1 MVMPISIKHKYLK
14 VKPFYSTHKVPI
26 IDGIKIK
33 AVDKSSI
40 ARNAALMSSE

>member
-1 MVMPISIKHKYLK
+1 MVMPISIKHEYLK
-14 VKPFYSTHKVPI
+14 AKPFYSTYKVPI

-33 AVDKSSI
+33 AIDKSSM